1 MRQSARV
8 AELFDIVGIEGLLRL
23 AGVRAKVAA
32 INRKAQ
38 GANSRANSL
47 GLYRAR
53 LRAYRIN
60 YSGNAA

>member
-1 MRQSARV
+1 V

-32 INRKAQ
+32 INKKAQ
-38 GANSRANSL
+38 GANSL